1 MFEIL
6 VMIAFLW
13 LFVKAFGL
21 AFRVTWGLAKIV
33 AVILFT
39 AAVPAMVVCFVLAS
53 GVVLLIPIALVVA
66 AFAIL
71 KSCS

>member
-1 MFEIL
+1 MFDIL

-13 LFVKAFGL
+13 LFVKVFGL

-39 AAVPAMVVCFVLAS
+39 LAIPVMILCLLFAS
-53 GVVLLIPIALVVA
+53 GVVMLIPIVLVVIA
-66 AFAIL
+66 LAIL
-71 KSCS
+71 KAC